1 MKQVVQNYRTGELA
15 VEELPPPSLRPGG
28 VLVQTAYSLISA
40 GTERTIV
47 ETAQNSLVGKAR
59 ERPDLVRQVFETF
72 KREGLRAT
80 YEKVKAKL
88 NQIKS
93 LGYSA
98 SGVVIGVG
106 ADAGEFRVG
115 DRVACA
121 GAGYASHAEV
131 IYVPK
136 NLCVKVPEKASLE
149 SACYT
154 TVGAIAMQGIRQADA
169 RLGESV
175 AVIGLGLVGQI
186 TVQILKAAGCMVVGI
201 DIDPRACELA
211 KKSGAD
217 LVASDAAAARSACA
231 ALTEGRGADC
241 VLITAGTKSNEP
253 VELAG
258 ELARDRATVVIV
270 GLVGLDVPRHS
281 YFAKELELKLS
292 RSYGPGRYDPQYEEK
307 GTDYPI
313 GYVRWT
319 ERRNMESFLRLVA
332 GGEINTGL
340 LTTHRFTVSKASDA
354 YNLILGQG
362 GQRYCGVVLEYPEA
376 ERTGPSHLV
385 ASPVRSLAADEL
397 SISFIGA
404 GSFARGVLLPIVRRS
419 PKVRLA
425 VVATATGISA
435 KNTAEQY
442 GFAHSTTDAEQAL
455 DDGSQCIF
463 IATRHDSHAA
473 LTAEALR
480 RGKAVFVE
488 KPLATSVEGL
498 RDVVAAAIASSGFLM
513 VGYNRRFAPLAKEI
527 KRRMNATAPMTI
539 NYRVNAGQLPPD
551 HWALDATEGGGRVIG
566 EVCHFIDFAQ
576 FMTDALPARI
586 SAVKVDQSAGG
597 LFVDDSIAITMSMT
611 DGSIASII
619 YTAAGDSSVAKEHV
633 EIFADRSV
641 GVIEDFKTGYF
652 IKAGK
657 KTRLGTSSQDK
668 GHADE
673 IESFLAA
680 ARGSSE
686 PPFSLESVVATS
698 LACFAA
704 LEAAREF
711 SVINID
717 PVSFIEQA
725 RGIQNQEGK

>member
-106 ADAGEFRVG
+106 SDAAEFRVG

-131 IYVPK
+131 IYVPR
-136 NLCVKVPEKASLE
+136 NLCVKVPELASLE

-169 RLGESV
+169 RLGEAV

-186 TVQILKAAGCMVVGI
+186 TVQILKAAGCVVLGV
-201 DIDPRACELA
+201 DIDPRACDLA

-217 LVASDAAAARSACA
+217 LVASDAASARSACA

-258 ELARDRATVVIV
+258 ELARDRAKVVVV
-270 GLVGLDVPRHS
+270 GLVGMDVPRHS
-281 YFAKELELKLS
+281 YYAKELELKLS
-292 RSYGPGRYDPQYEEK
+292 RSYGPGRYDQQYEER
-307 GTDYPI
+307 GIDYPV

-332 GGEINTGL
+332 GGGIKTDL
-340 LTTHRFTVSKASDA
+340 LTTHRFTVSNASDA
-354 YNLILGQG
+354 YNLILGKG
-362 GQRYCGVVLEYPEA
+362 GERYCGVVLEYPEA
-376 ERTGPSHLV
+376 ERTRSSHTA
-385 ASPVRSLAADEL
+385 ASRVKSRAADEL
-397 SISFIGA
+397 GVSFIGA

-419 PKVRLA
+419 PKVSLE

-435 KNTAEQY
+435 KNSAEQY
-442 GFAHSTTDAEQAL
+442 GFAQSTTDAEQAL
-455 DDGSQCIF
+455 GDQSQCVF
-463 IATRHDSHAA
+463 IATRHDSHASLA
-473 LTAEALR
+473 AEALR

-498 RDVVAAAIASSGFLM
+498 RDVAAAALGSSGFLT

-527 KRRMNATAPMTI
+527 KKRLSNGSPRTI
-539 NYRVNAGQLPPD
+539 IYRVNAGQLPPD

-576 FMTDALPARI
+576 FMTDGLPARVT
-586 SAVKVDQSAGG
+586 AARVDQGAGG
-597 LFVDDSIAITMSMT
+597 LFHDDSIAITIAMS
-611 DGSIASII
+611 DGSVASII
-619 YTAAGDSSVAKEHV
+619 YTAAGDPSVAKEHI

-657 KTRLGTSSQDK
+657 KARLGGGGQDK
-668 GHADE
+668 GHAGE
-673 IESFLAA
+673 VESFLAA
-680 ARGSSE
+680 ARGKAE
-686 PPFSLESVVATS
+686 PPFGLESLVATS

-704 LEAAREF
+704 LEAARDF

-725 RGIQNQEGK
+725 RSIQNQEVK